1 MPARLGELLV
11 RENLIS
17 LQQLQKAQEA
27 QKVEGGK
34 LGFHLTKLGY
44 IEETQLTEFL
54 SRQYGV
60 PAINLADFEIDADV
74 IKLIPKDVAEK
85 HQVVPVNRAG
95 GSLIVAMSDPSNI
108 FAIDDIKFLTG
119 YNIEVVVSAEA
130 SIQAAIQKYYYAQS
144 KGDDALAK
152 FGNIDDI
159 MGDFEEDVDVAE
171 REEAVNA
178 FDLEK
183 AAEDA
188 PVVKLVNLILVDA
201 IKKGASDI
209 HIEPYE
215 KEMRVRYRIDGVLHE
230 VMRPPLKLKNAI
242 SSRVKIMSELDI
254 AERRLPQDGRIK
266 LRIGQGKEMDYR
278 VSVCPMLFGEKIVMR
293 LLDKSNLQLDMTK
306 LGLSDDQIAVWKEG
320 IEKPFGMCIV
330 TGPTGS
336 GKTTTLYSS
345 LSSLNTPDVNI
356 STAEDPVEFNFA
368 GINQVQMHEDIG
380 LNFAAALRSFL
391 RQDPD
396 TIMVGEVR
404 DFETAEI
411 AVKAAL
417 TGHMVL
423 TTLHTNDAPATI
435 TRLLNMGIEPFLVT
449 AAVNVIIAQRLG
461 RRICKNCK
469 VPADHPR
476 DALLT
481 AQVPK
486 DMIGKFQPMKGAGC
500 EVCSGTGCKGRIAFY
515 EVLRMS
521 DPLREL
527 ILNGAS
533 TGEIKAEAIKL
544 GFKTLRMSAV
554 SHFMAGTVPIDEVT
568 GNTANDE
575 L

>member
-17 LQQLQKAQEA
+17 LQQLQQAQN
-27 QKVEGGK
+27 QQRQEGGK
-34 LGFHLTKLGY
+34 LGYHLTKLGF
-44 IEETQLTEFL
+44 IEESQLTEFL
-54 SRQYGV
+54 SKQYGV
-60 PAINLADFEIDADV
+60 PAINLSEFEIDADV
-74 IKLIPKDVAEK
+74 IKLIPKEVAEK

-95 GSLIVAMSDPSNI
+95 ASLIVAMSDPSNI

-119 YNIEVVVSAEA
+119 YNIEVVVAAEA
-130 SIQAAIQKYYYAQS
+130 AIQTAIQKYYNNS
-144 KGDDALAK
+144 GGMGDPLA
-152 FGNIDDI
+152 GVNIDDL
-159 MGDFEEDVDVAE
+159 MNDFEEDVDLAE
-171 REEAVNA
+171 RESESNIV
-178 FDLEK
+178 DLEK

-230 VMRPPLKLKNAI
+230 VMKPPLKLKNAI
-242 SSRVKIMSELDI
+242 ASRVKIMAELDI

-266 LRIGQGKEMDYR
+266 LRIGGGKEMDYR
-278 VSVCPMLFGEKIVMR
+278 VSVCPTLFGEKIVMR

-306 LGLSDDQIAVWKEG
+306 LGLADDQIAIWTEG
-320 IEKPFGMCIV
+320 ISKPFGMCIV

-396 TIMVGEVR
+396 TIMVGEIR

-423 TTLHTNDAPATI
+423 STLHTNDAPATI

-449 AAVNVIIAQRLG
+449 ASVNVIIAQRLG

-469 VPADHPR
+469 TPVQLPK

-481 AQVPK
+481 AQIPEN
-486 DMIGKFQPMKGAGC
+486 MLSKFTPMKGAGC
-500 EVCSGTGCKGRIAFY
+500 EVCNGTGCKGRIAFY
-515 EVLRMS
+515 EVLKMT

-533 TGEIKAEAIKL
+533 TGELKAEAIKL

-554 SHFMAGTVPIDEVT
+554 THFMAGMVPLDEVT
-568 GNTANDE
+568 ANTAADE

>member
-130 SIQAAIQKYYYAQS
+130 SIQAAIQKYYYSAAS
-144 KGDDALAK
+144 AADPFAK
-152 FGNIDDI
+152 MGNMDDI
-159 MGDFEEDVDVAE
+159 INEFEEDVDVAE
-171 REEAVNA
+171 KEEAVNA

-242 SSRVKIMSELDI
+242 SSRIKIMSDLDI

-266 LRIGQGKEMDYR
+266 LRIGGGKEMDYR

-306 LGLSDDQIAVWKEG
+306 LGLADDQIAVWKEG

-469 VPADHPR
+469 TPADIPK

-500 EVCSGTGCKGRIAFY
+500 EVCNGTGCKGRIAFY
-515 EVLRMS
+515 EVLKMS

-533 TGEIKAEAIKL
+533 TGEIKAEGIKL

-554 SHFMAGTVPIDEVT
+554 AHFIAGTVPIDEVT

-575 L
+575 I

>member
-60 PAINLADFEIDADV
+60 PAINLAEFEIDADV

-130 SIQAAIQKYYYAQS
+130 SIQAAIQKYYNRA
-144 KGDDALAK
+144 GPAEDP
-152 FGNIDDI
+152 FGKIGTMDEIINE
-159 MGDFEEDVDVAE
+159 FEEDVDVAE
-171 REEAVNA
+171 KEDAVNA

-215 KEMRVRYRIDGVLHE
+215 KEMRVRYRIDGMLHE

-242 SSRVKIMSELDI
+242 SSRIKIMSDLDI

-266 LRIGQGKEMDYR
+266 LRIGGGKEMDYR

-306 LGLSDDQIAVWKEG
+306 LGLADDQIALWKEG

-336 GKTTTLYSS
+336 GKTTTLYSA

-449 AAVNVIIAQRLG
+449 AAVNVIVAQRLG

-469 VPADHPR
+469 VPADIPR
-476 DALLT
+476 DALLN

-500 EVCSGTGCKGRIAFY
+500 EVCSGTGCKGRVAFY
-515 EVLRMS
+515 EVLKMT

-533 TGEIKAEAIKL
+533 TGEIKSEAIKL
-544 GFKTLRMSAV
+544 GFKTLRMSAIG
-554 SHFMAGTVPIDEVT
+554 HFMNGVCPLDEVT
-568 GNTANDE
+568 GGTAGDE
-575 L
+575 V